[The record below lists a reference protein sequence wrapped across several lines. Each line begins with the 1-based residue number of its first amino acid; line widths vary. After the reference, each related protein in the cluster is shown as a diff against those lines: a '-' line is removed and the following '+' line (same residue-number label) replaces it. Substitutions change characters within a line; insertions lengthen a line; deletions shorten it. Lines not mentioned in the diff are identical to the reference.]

1 MRIQK
6 QTREEVFQ
14 QYVQDLV
21 LEIKGRG
28 FPPLDRFEEWL
39 ENPENSEGTVKEWI
53 EKFVDRYIDTRELK
67 NDWLAYIRSTHP
79 EKTIDEISK
88 IEHCKFLIQHP
99 ILAHNF
105 VNSLSEA
112 LKIVLP
118 KQLPREYFRQ

>member
-1 MRIQK
+1 VRIQK

-28 FPPLDRFEEWL
+28 FPPLDRFEEW
-39 ENPENSEGTVKEWI
+39 I
-53 EKFVDRYIDTRELK
+53 EKIVDRYIDTRELN

-88 IEHCKFLIQHP
+88 REHCKFLIQHP

-112 LKIVLP
+112 LKVVLP